1 VAITGGADVGLRIV
15 AAVHDPPV
23 WTMPPVDVARL
34 RDELTDDEV
43 VDVRTPEDRRREFPL
58 ADILLTTRLTSDEAR
73 LLSRARWIQSTA
85 VGVGGLLTPE
95 IVASPIVVTN
105 ARGVHAEF
113 IAEHA
118 IALTL
123 ALRRQLHVAAARQR
137 EAVWAQAEI
146 QALASPPLAG
156 TPMLVA
162 GLGEIGRRIARL
174 AAGLGFHVI
183 GLRRQQDAPVP
194 DGVRELVA
202 AGDLLDVLPRV
213 RAVVLALP
221 RTSDTRAMFGAEE
234 LAALPDG
241 AVLVNI
247 ARGRLVDEA
256 ALIDALRSGRLAA
269 GLDVFEREPL
279 PAGHPLWTLPNV
291 LITPHTAAFGEDY
304 WTPAIAL
311 FKENLERFKRGD
323 SLLNVV
329 DKEHGY

>member
-1 VAITGGADVGLRIV
+1 MGLRIV

-23 WTMPPVDVARL
+23 WTMPPAAVAQLRSDLPDDDVI
-34 RDELTDDEV
+34 
-43 VDVRTPEDRRREFPL
+43 DVRTPEERRREFPL
-58 ADILLTTRLTSDEAR
+58 ADVLLATRLTSDEAR
-73 LLSRARWIQSTA
+73 LLTGVRWIQSTA

-95 IVASPIVVTN
+95 IVASPVVVTN
-105 ARGVHAEF
+105 ARGLHAEF

-123 ALRRQLHVAAARQR
+123 ALRRYLHVAAARQR
-137 EAVWAQAEI
+137 DAVWAQAEI
-146 QALASPPLAG
+146 QALPSPPLTG

-162 GLGEIGRRIARL
+162 GLGEIGRRIAGL

-183 GLRRQQDAPVP
+183 GLRRRQDAPVP

-221 RTSDTRAMFGAEE
+221 RTSDTRAMFGEAE

-247 ARGRLVDEA
+247 ARGRLIDET
-256 ALIDALRSGRLAA
+256 ALVQELRSGRIAA

-279 PAGHPLWTLPNV
+279 PPDHPLWRLPNV
-291 LITPHTAAFGEDY
+291 LITPHTAAFGENY

-311 FKENLERFKRGD
+311 FKDNLRRFKAG
-323 SLLNVV
+323 SPLLNLV
-329 DKEHGY
+329 DKDQGY